1 MRSLSLAVVAT
12 LLSSKQILGFGIGP
26 IAPELHQTLPH
37 ILDHFTAS
45 SSVVVSSLTEVS
57 DGIVARY
64 QDALQTDALRTQ
76 VATGVILAVTG
87 DAIAQKANGADSYDT
102 KRAGSFVAFDAC
114 YRTVQH
120 YLYPPMIALCQGSLL
135 GALIPSQTLAA
146 ALEQALVSQLLII
159 PLLYYPT
166 FYAITGFVQGLTVEA
181 TVDRAKTAFWPL
193 MRRNWAFWIPIQFLV
208 FGCVHNEAEQIS
220 ILIAAGLI
228 WTVILSLAAGQATP
242 SIKENILQTDEVLD
256 ILPEEEMRR
265 LAFQTADGGSPSSSS
280 SFPKEQKQQQASS
293 NNYDNKARQGQRR
306 YSGNE

>member
-1 MRSLSLAVVAT
+1 LSLAVVAT

-26 IAPELHQTLPH
+26 ITPELHQTLPH

-64 QDALQTDALRTQ
+64 QDALKTDALRTQ

-114 YRTVQH
+114 YRAVQH

-135 GALIPSQTLAA
+135 GALVPSQTLAA

-242 SIKENILQTDEVLD
+242 SIKENILQTSSCVLY
-256 ILPEEEMRR
+256 L
-265 LAFQTADGGSPSSSS
+265 SSSQHGS
-280 SFPKEQKQQQASS
+280 LKICNSLAASLVVLLVLVLLRILLLTPS
-293 NNYDNKARQGQRR
+293 MRLLLKYY
-306 YSGNE
+306 YSEIWSGSDWTVQ